1 MVERDS
7 SVSGIPP
14 IGPLPSAFQLR
25 EPVRIKWATAPNGTG
40 MWAVTDYR
48 LAREVL
54 ADKRFSRAEA
64 VRPDV
69 PRLSIT
75 DPSPDSIISLD
86 GREHAR
92 MRRFVAGAFTERRL
106 MEIQP
111 FVEKTAAE
119 CLEELADQGPPADFV
134 ATVAQ
139 PLPLEVLCHIL
150 GVPTADRKLFGS
162 WVSVLFDLTGDEEM
176 NRTQTFGLTRYMS
189 GLVTQKRKNPGDDL
203 LSSLV
208 RLKDHGEGLTN
219 RELITLCLSLLMAGY
234 ETTIDQLTL
243 CVLSLLYDPSL
254 MAALRAD
261 PNLTPSAVEE
271 LIRLSPSAFVS
282 FARVTTEPV
291 EIDGVTIQPGQ
302 PVVVF
307 ILGANRTAPLPG
319 ESDGHRTGHLTFGHG
334 VHRCLGAPLARMQL
348 ITVIQALVERFPRLA
363 LAQDPATF
371 DWKTGM
377 ATRGLAELRVRW

>member
-1 MVERDS
+1 M
-7 SVSGIPP
+7 PT
-14 IGPLPSAFQLR
+14 AFQTN
-25 EPVRIKWATAPNGTG
+25 EPTRIKWATAPNGTG

-48 LAREVL
+48 LGREVL

-64 VRPDV
+64 VRPGV

-75 DPSPDSIISLD
+75 DPSPESIISLD

-106 MEIQP
+106 LELQP
-111 FVEKTAAE
+111 FIEKTAAE
-119 CLEELADQGPPADFV
+119 CLERLSEQGPSADFV
-134 ATVAQ
+134 AAVAQ

-150 GVPTADRKLFGS
+150 GVPTADRELFGS
-162 WVSVLFDLTGDEEM
+162 WVSVLFDLTGDEGA
-176 NRTQTFGLTRYMS
+176 NRAQTFGLTRYMS
-189 GLVTQKRKNPGDDL
+189 GLVAQKRKNPGEDL

-208 RLKDHGEGLTN
+208 RLKDRGEGLTN

-254 MAALRAD
+254 VAALRAD
-261 PNLTPSAVEE
+261 PDLTPSVVEE
-271 LIRLSPSAFVS
+271 LIRVSPSVFVS

-291 EIDGVTIQPGQ
+291 ELDGVTVEPGQ

-307 ILGANRTAPLPG
+307 ILGANRTAVPAT
-319 ESDGHRTGHLTFGHG
+319 DGQGRRTGHLTFGHG
-334 VHRCLGAPLARMQL
+334 GHRCLGAPLARLQL
-348 ITVIQALVERFPRLA
+348 VTVIRSLVDRFPHLA
-363 LAQDPATF
+363 LAEAPEAF
-371 DWKTGM
+371 SWKTGM
-377 ATRGLAELRVRW
+377 ATRGLTALRVRW